1 MVGALCGYLNL
12 LHHPH
17 HKRKMKNN
25 VIKNALINA
34 VLTAIYIA
42 LVAWFLFYVPRSL
55 QSPDTFLVPMI
66 MLSLFV
72 FSAAVTSSFI
82 FGRPV
87 LWYLDGRKK
96 EAVLL
101 LVYTLSMLLLIIFA
115 AFLLLLTL

>member
-1 MVGALCGYLNL
+1 
-12 LHHPH
+12 
-17 HKRKMKNN
+17 MKNII
-25 VIKNALINA
+25 IKNAILNA
-34 VLTAIYIA
+34 ALTAIYIA
-42 LVAWFLFYVPRSL
+42 LVAWFIFYVPRSL

-72 FSAAVTSSFI
+72 FSAALTGSLV

-87 LWYLDGRKK
+87 LWYLDGKKK

-101 LVYTLSMLLLIIFA
+101 LVYTLTMLLIIIFA